1 MNHYYNLFT
10 SSNTLCN
17 GILFESHVIVAG
29 VMANRWTRKIR
40 RMVGAYCNGYM
51 TTWVTW
57 RRTFT
62 AVGRVQHY
70 SVRFISPEDILYIYI
85 YIYTYTFNNNNIYSI
100 HVGIIITGM
109 RARMWYYYVCVRS
122 GRKTSFEHNN
132 RQRATVW
139 ELRCIRG
146 AVAGLKEW
154 EWQGEGGPQQVARH
168 STGGCWHQTTDTC
181 YCGSACL

>member
-10 SSNTLCN
+10 SNKTLCN
-17 GILFESHVIVAG
+17 WILFKSHVIVAG
-29 VMANRWTRKIR
+29 VIANRWTRKIR

-85 YIYTYTFNNNNIYSI
+85 HTHLTTIIYTAYTPELLL
-100 HVGIIITGM
+100 
-109 RARMWYYYVCVRS
+109 RVCVRVCDIMCACDRVEKPVLSIIIDNGQPSENS
-122 GRKTSFEHNN
+122 GAF
-132 RQRATVW
+132 VV
-139 ELRCIRG
+139 LRRG
-146 AVAGLKEW
+146 
-154 EWQGEGGPQQVARH
+154 
-168 STGGCWHQTTDTC
+168 
-181 YCGSACL
+181 